1 MSNRAIHPVTDETFD
16 STVFA
21 SELPVLVDFWAT
33 WCPPCR
39 ALAPIIEEFAV
50 EHGGRL
56 EVVKLDVDVNPQT
69 AARFGVQGIP
79 TLILFRDGQAVER
92 IVGFLPKEELVARL
106 ERQIPGLAQKDETHA
121 KFIGG

>member
-1 MSNRAIHPVTDETFD
+1 VSNRAIHPVTDETFD

-39 ALAPIIEEFAV
+39 ALAPIIEEFAI
-50 EHGGRL
+50 EHEGRL

-92 IVGFLPKEELVARL
+92 IVGFLPKAELVARL